1 VALIAY
7 GAVYTALATTGLML
21 LRSRLDSATIANAL
35 GDPGVYLG
43 IACYAA
49 SFLTFLLTLRRFEV
63 LTVFPLFTGV
73 TYAAVALG
81 AAVFLGED
89 LTSMRVGGLVLVGL
103 GAVMLVR

>member
-1 VALIAY
+1 MALIAY
-7 GAVYTALATTGLML
+7 GAVYTVLATTGLMV
-21 LRSRLDSATIANAL
+21 LRSRLDSATVTDAL

-81 AAVFLGED
+81 AAVFLGEQ
-89 LTSMRVGGLVLVGL
+89 LTPLRVAGLALVGL
-103 GAVMLVR
+103 GAIFLVR